1 MFVLLAVVF
10 AAGFVL
16 FGVGSGS
23 NGISDALQNA
33 FNFGGGSGAPSI
45 SKLQKKVTQNPKD
58 AASWRA
64 LATAYETK
72 QDTQNAINALVRYT
86 ELKPKDASGLQELA
100 TEYTTLA
107 DTYNTQA
114 QNAEVQS
121 ATANLGPTFLPS
133 SRTPF
138 GKAFTSTTGPL
149 SDPISNA
156 DAGTANQATQD
167 AINRLTSV
175 ESQAEDTFKK
185 LAVLTPADASVQIQL
200 GQAAEAANDTAT
212 AIAAFKKF
220 LKLAP
225 TDPLAPQVKSV
236 LKQLEPAKK

>member
-10 AAGFVL
+10 GAGFVL

-23 NGISDALQNA
+23 NGISDALQGA
-33 FNFGGGSGAPSI
+33 FNFGGGSSGPSI
-45 SKLQKKVTQNPKD
+45 SSLQKKVTKNPSD

-72 QDTQNAINALVRYT
+72 HNTQNAIDALVRYT

-114 QNAEVQS
+114 QNAEIQS
-121 ATANLGPTFLPS
+121 ATANLAPTFLPS

-149 SDPISNA
+149 ADPISNTNA
-156 DAGTANQATQD
+156 NTANQATQT
-167 AINRLTSV
+167 AINQLTSV
-175 ESQAEDTFKK
+175 ETQAEDTFKK
-185 LAVLTPADASVQIQL
+185 LAALTPNDASVQIQL
-200 GQAAEAANDTAT
+200 GQTAQAANDTAT

-225 TDPLAPQVKSV
+225 SDPLAPQVKAV
-236 LKQLEPAKK
+236 LKQLQPAKK